1 MNDIING
8 LAGRCF
14 FSNLEM
20 PVNVPF
26 IFFVGGVVEVFQP
39 NNPMVRHHFPIELAG
54 HELGPYNMLPATWR
68 NPARNYEMLLE
79 IY

>member
-26 IFFVGGVVEVFQP
+26 ICFVGGVVEVFQP
-39 NNPMVRHHFPIELAG
+39 NNPMVRHHFPIELAMNWG
-54 HELGPYNMLPATWR
+54 MPYNMLPATWR
-68 NPARNYEMLLE
+68 NPARNYEMLIE
-79 IY
+79 IC